1 MTSENTLLIV
11 AEMATSGATTGVNR
25 YLSQWLDA
33 LANTQ
38 TRIIYLRFE
47 SNRFNYL
54 VHRKQK
60 QHYLEVKIPL
70 PEAVSTLVGRPSR
83 MQQ

>member
-33 LANTQ
+33 LANMQ
-38 TRIIYLRFE
+38 TRIVYLRFE
-47 SNRFNYL
+47 SNRFNYSCIES
-54 VHRKQK
+54 KNS
-60 QHYLEVKIPL
+60 II
-70 PEAVSTLVGRPSR
+70 
-83 MQQ
+83 

>member
-1 MTSENTLLIV
+1 MFSENTILIV

-38 TRIIYLRFE
+38 TRIYTCALRVTALIISCIE
-47 SNRFNYL
+47 SKNS
-54 VHRKQK
+54 
-60 QHYLEVKIPL
+60 II
-70 PEAVSTLVGRPSR
+70 
-83 MQQ
+83 

>member
-33 LANTQ
+33 LVNTQ

-47 SNRFNYL
+47 STAL
-54 VHRKQK
+54 IISCI
-60 QHYLEVKIPL
+60 E
-70 PEAVSTLVGRPSR
+70 SR
-83 MQQ
+83 NSII